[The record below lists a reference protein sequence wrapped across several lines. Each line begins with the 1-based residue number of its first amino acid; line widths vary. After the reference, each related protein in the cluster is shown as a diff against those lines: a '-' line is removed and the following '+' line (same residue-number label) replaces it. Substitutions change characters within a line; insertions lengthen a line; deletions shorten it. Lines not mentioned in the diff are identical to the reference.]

1 MMQFPQDDKKLV
13 AFIRRHRPVPPP
25 SPIGLE
31 QRLMS
36 LVEKEAV
43 SCHKTAK
50 MRCLIPTACAAA
62 LMFVGSI
69 HNWLTMQQQTQ
80 FTFTDREEELETFL
94 SESWQGTVG
103 EATNASYPVRSE
115 AYWLTLADLPAK

>member
-13 AFIRRHRPVPPP
+13 AFVRRHRPVPPP

-50 MRCLIPTACAAA
+50 VRSLIPATCAAA
-62 LMFVGSI
+62 LMFAFSV
-69 HNWLTMQQQTQ
+69 HNWFTLQQQTQ
-80 FTFTDREEELETFL
+80 FTLTNPEEELETFL
-94 SESWQGTVG
+94 IESWQVTVS
-103 EATNASYPVRSE
+103 EAANASYPLSSE
-115 AYWLTLADLPAK
+115 AYWLTLANLPTK